1 MPAEAET
8 AAASGPAASSD
19 LAAEEAE
26 GRDYTSFTEER
37 HAREKGM
44 MGGVMRRTALRHLQ
58 GLHAAP
64 DGALRLEKI
73 GADQTPAFLKIIDE
87 VVTNATDHFRE
98 HAKAPR
104 AADRVRAISLDFA
117 PDTGRVEVYNDG
129 PGLPIVVHAAASE
142 QAGRAVYVPEL
153 AFGKV
158 FAGRN
163 MEKAPDCVK
172 GGINGVGAK
181 LPNLH
186 SLRFQVETARNR
198 KTYRQQWSDEMRVC
212 GEPEIGHQPGRTDK
226 GFTRVTFT
234 PNYPK
239 LDYRP
244 DASGAPL
251 TAEDAANLSA
261 WMRWRMARAAAY
273 VGPTATVRYNGAVLT
288 TTSAAALA
296 RLVAAAAAPGGE
308 NAQLFPLTV
317 KGTAPPY
324 SDHAWD
330 VAAAVLPE
338 PPAGRARN
346 PPCSHVSVINGVC
359 CSKGSHVA
367 WLKKL
372 VADAVT
378 RRVAKA
384 TRAKVKE
391 VPADEACRGLVLAFA
406 APIPGADWDGQQKDE
421 LHMGIKVLQSGYS
434 VAAAPLTKLAEALAE
449 RLLHGADR
457 KKPPPANLS
466 AIAKYSGAR
475 RAGTKDAKSCRL
487 LLAEGDSAVS
497 FLRAILGEG
506 RRCGGATC
514 ENYGTFSLGGVPM
527 NAVKESWW
535 EAGPAAAKARGAAKA
550 RPVPEKSAAPSQG
563 PAPGPRLCLS
573 DKLRKNQ
580 TFADLNAILGLDF
593 EQTYRTAADRAR
605 LRYGGV
611 AVCTDQDLDGTGKIL
626 PLVLAYFWRFW
637 PELIE
642 AGYLL
647 RLESPVI
654 RVYPQG
660 KKPPLAFHYEAEY
673 AEWAA
678 SAAPKDLGA
687 VKYYKGLGSHS
698 AAEVAAMARTFE
710 GDLHSFELDGGAGAL
725 FEGYYADPTE
735 FRKQA
740 LSRPVKYPSAAEMAA
755 AREARR
761 RTCSQQL
768 DVDALAYKQDTLQRN
783 LPGLDGLPVS
793 RRKILAGAFAHFG
806 KKAQEVKVY
815 QLGGSVA
822 QHMCYHHGDASLC
835 GTITQMAQR
844 FPGAL
849 RYPLL
854 VGAGQFGTR
863 HFKGKDH
870 ASPRYVSVRLAPWA
884 RAAFPAADDC
894 LLPHVSEDGERA
906 QPVCYAPV
914 LPTVL
919 LETYSS
925 IAEGWSVNVV
935 ARDLGQVV
943 ALLRA
948 YLAGDP
954 DVARAAAGGAVPDA
968 LRERFPLDP
977 SLEGYGEL
985 LEPEDRAALLR
996 RHRGQLA
1003 SFGHYENLV
1012 SDGGARRLRVTEL
1025 PMGVST
1031 AEFLETLQKGDRPG
1045 LIARTDDQSY
1055 GPHVDVALT
1064 LAEGAW
1070 EKILAGFGED
1080 AADPVEDCFRLHR
1093 PLRSQL
1099 NLHTP
1104 DGSMRAFGGDYHAVF
1119 FHWLP
1124 LRKDLYEA
1132 RLRREAVLLGLRLR
1146 LEKETLRYLESGLR
1160 LGAEPDEER
1169 ASALLAEQGYPRLDA
1184 GFLGAPGHAPTDR
1197 LAALAAGPGA
1207 SLDYVLS
1214 LRERDH
1220 VAAARSRRSAGI
1232 RTKEE
1237 RLAEVERLLAE
1248 KPFAGASVW
1257 SAEVDRA
1264 LAAIE
1269 QGRQNGWWAR

>member
-1 MPAEAET
+1 MPAGSET
-8 AAASGPAASSD
+8 AGDRDPDAAAD
-19 LAAEEAE
+19 QAAEEAE
-26 GRDYTSFTEER
+26 GQDYTSFTEEQ

-44 MGGVMRRTALRHLQ
+44 MGGVMRRTALRLQ

-73 GADQTPAFLKIIDE
+73 GADQTPALLKIVDE
-87 VVTNATDHFRE
+87 VVANATDHFRE
-98 HAKAPR
+98 HAKDLR
-104 AADRVRAISLDFA
+104 AADRVRNISLDFA
-117 PDTGRVEVYNDG
+117 PDTGELVVYNDG
-129 PGLPIVVHAAASE
+129 PGLPIVLHAAASE
-142 QAGRAVYVPEL
+142 SAGRDVWVPEL

-158 FAGRN
+158 FVGRN
-163 MEKAPDCVK
+163 MKKAADCVK

-186 SLRFQVETARNR
+186 SLQFRVETARNG
-198 KTYRQQWSDEMRVC
+198 KTYSQRWWDEMR
-212 GEPEIGHQPGRTDK
+212 GRGAPELGHQPGRAGK

-234 PNYPK
+234 PNYAK

-251 TAEDAANLSA
+251 SSADAAHFSA
-261 WMRWRMARAAAY
+261 WIRWRMARAAAY
-273 VGPTATVRYNGAVLT
+273 VGPAATVKYNGAVLP

-296 RLVAAAAAPGGE
+296 RLAAAAAPGGE

-317 KGTAPPY
+317 KGAAPPY

-346 PPCSHVSVINGVC
+346 PACAHVSVINGVC
-359 CSKGSHVA
+359 CSKGAHVA
-367 WLKKL
+367 WMKKQ
-372 VADAVT
+372 VADAVS

-384 TRAKVKE
+384 TRAKDKE
-391 VPADEACRGLVLAFA
+391 VPVEEACRGLVLAFA

-421 LHMGIKVLQSGYS
+421 LQLGNKVLQSGFS
-434 VAAAPLTKLAEALAE
+434 VAAAPLAQLAEALAE

-457 KKPPPANLS
+457 KKPPAANLA

-475 RAGTKDAKSCRL
+475 RAGTKAAESCRL

-506 RRCGGATC
+506 RRSGGATC
-514 ENYGTFSLGGVPM
+514 EKYGTFSLGGVPM

-535 EAGPAAAKARGAAKA
+535 EEPSAGKPRGARKAAA
-550 RPVPEKSAAPSQG
+550 PPQE
-563 PAPGPRLCLS
+563 PAPGRRLCVS
-573 DKLRKNQ
+573 DRLRTHQK
-580 TFADLNAILGLDF
+580 FSDLNAILGLEF
-593 EQTYRTAADRAR
+593 GQTYRAPADRAR

-611 AVCTDQDLDGTGKIL
+611 VVCTDQDLDGAGKIL

-637 PELIE
+637 PELLE
-642 AGYLL
+642 AGYLH
-647 RLESPVI
+647 RLASPVI
-654 RVYPQG
+654 RVYPRGG
-660 KKPPLAFHYEAEY
+660 KKPLAFHYEAEY

-678 SAAPKDLGA
+678 GAGPKDRGE

-710 GDLHSFELDGGAGAL
+710 LDLQVFELDPGAGAL
-725 FEGYYADPTE
+725 FEGYYAAPTE
-735 FRKQA
+735 FRKKA
-740 LSRPVKYPSAAEMAA
+740 LARPVAYPSSAEMAA

-761 RTCSQQL
+761 LTCSQQL

-806 KKAQEVKVY
+806 KRAQEVKVY

-863 HFKGKDH
+863 HLGGKDA
-870 ASPRYVSVRLAPWA
+870 ASARYIGVRLAPWA

-894 LLPHVSEDGERA
+894 LLPHVHEDGERA

-925 IAEGWSVNVV
+925 IAEGWSVDVV

-954 DVARAAAGGAVPDA
+954 DVARAVAGGAALDA
-968 LRERFPLDP
+968 LRERFPLGP

-985 LEPEDRAALLR
+985 LSPDDRALLLR
-996 RHRGQLA
+996 PHRGRLA

-1012 SDGGARRLRVTEL
+1012 GDGGARRLRVTEL

-1031 AEFLETLQKGDRPG
+1031 AAFLETLKKGDRPR
-1045 LIARTDDQSY
+1045 LVARADDQSY
-1055 GPHVDVALT
+1055 GPNVDVTLT

-1070 EKILAGFGED
+1070 SEILGFGD
-1080 AADPVEDCFRLHR
+1080 DDLDPVEDCFRLYR
-1093 PLRSQL
+1093 PLDAQL

-1104 DGSMRAFGGDYHAVF
+1104 DGSMRAFGDDYHAVF

-1124 LRKDLYEA
+1124 LRKGLYEA
-1132 RLRREAVLLGLRLR
+1132 RLRREAALLGLRLR

-1169 ASALLAEQGYPRLDA
+1169 AGALLAEQGYPLLDA

-1207 SLDYVLS
+1207 SHDYVLS

-1220 VAAARSRRSAGI
+1220 VAAARARRSAGI
-1232 RTKEE
+1232 GAKEE

-1257 SAEVDRA
+1257 GAEVDRA